1 MSGEAAAMTPW
12 EEHHFWLHMLRD
24 HAIFLR
30 DFLSPAEE
38 TWVNYARSY
47 IEAYTAV
54 IDRLEKLDPHLP
66 VSAPEMIALANEA
79 DRVASGYY
87 QLESRMQNLRLYNE
101 VVLNLTPTYFNGTL
115 NENGEYLRLLG
126 YFKQGQT
133 PPELPLIQVI
143 DLWLLD
149 QFGHVMLTINGVDPA
164 EVAIQRRLQE
174 YSQTFQGL
182 LAALVSMTNF
192 LRSVP
197 DDNPVIRKYARDV
210 GLATLAFEPFIRE
223 LVAYYRRDSVANRMT
238 LRFLEH
244 HFPETCYFLRK
255 LSRYVP
261 EVDKFAKTCSVHY
274 PTVP

>member
-1 MSGEAAAMTPW
+1 MMTPW
-12 EEHHFWLHMLRD
+12 EEHHFWLHMLQD
-24 HAIFLR
+24 HAVFLR

-38 TWVNYARSY
+38 TWVRYASSY
-47 IEAYTAV
+47 IDAFQAV
-54 IDRLEKLDPHLP
+54 IDRLERLDPQLP
-66 VSAPEMIALANEA
+66 ATSKEMIALAAEA
-79 DRVASGYY
+79 DRVATGYY
-87 QLESRMQNLRLYNE
+87 QLENRMQNLRLYND

-115 NENGEYLRLLG
+115 NENGEYLRVLRS
-126 YFKQGQT
+126 YKQGRT
-133 PPELPLIQVI
+133 PPELSLIQLI

-182 LAALVSMTNF
+182 LAALVSIRNF

-261 EVDKFAKTCSVHY
+261 EVDKFAKACSLLY
-274 PTVP
+274 PTAP